1 MGQYGEISCDFP
13 FKNLIVVVVPPQVE
27 HVRGVDE
34 QEDGDGG
41 GLPLRAGPLQPR
53 EQGGGARDDTWHQGG
68 ELRMLSTFV
77 L

>member
-1 MGQYGEISCDFP
+1 MNISCDFP
-13 FKNLIVVVVPPQVE
+13 FKNLVLQVE

-34 QEDGDGG
+34 QEDGYGG

-53 EQGGGARDDTWHQGG
+53 EQGGRARDDTRHQGG
-68 ELRMLSTFV
+68 GTTCTFI